1 MPSSSY
7 LKRLTFQNIPC
18 MYKTLPRI
26 MVILTC
32 LLWGYGHADG
42 ANVKITGRSVDYAG
56 DSLAFFSYSNMIT
69 FNEKEIASCL
79 VGDSGVFECTLT
91 LEEPRLIFSHL
102 GVYNC
107 FMYAEPGMVYEIR
120 LPQKRQKSMADEAN
134 QFFEETSVHISLKVT
149 GTTGDFAVPGKDE
162 ELNFLIH
169 AFNDYFYPY
178 YYKFAVNAYT
188 DRIDQKELKD
198 AVENLQTT
206 FKDIRSPFFLA
217 YMDYRI
223 GLLNHYG
230 NQVSSQRI
238 MEDFFLDKPVRYQ
251 NPAYMELFNEI
262 FNGFFVQFSKK
273 HPKRNLPVILNRDKD
288 YSGLNEILVRD
299 ASLRNDS
306 LRELILLKEFYDG
319 FFDQKNIRSSM
330 LQLLDSLQINTSI
343 DLHRNMV
350 REIMLEITRLLP
362 GYTPPDFALYD
373 HDSTLVH
380 LSDFRGEYIYLSF
393 CNSFSYY
400 CIKEYEYLKILQQ
413 RMQGQVRI
421 LTILV
426 DDSFQSMQELMKNN
440 SYPWTFLHFSN
451 QPQVIDDYD
460 IQTYPSYFLIG
471 PEGKLILSPAPSPAE
486 NFEAT
491 FRQLQIK

>member
-1 MPSSSY
+1 
-7 LKRLTFQNIPC
+7 
-18 MYKTLPRI
+18 MYKITPRI
-26 MVILTC
+26 FVILIC
-32 LLWGYGHADG
+32 LLGGYGHAQG
-42 ANVKITGRSVDYAG
+42 ATVIITGRSPDYAS
-56 DSLAFFSYSNMIT
+56 DSITFFSYSNMIT
-69 FNEKEIASCL
+69 FNEKEMASCL
-79 VGDSGVFECTLT
+79 VSDSGDFECTLT
-91 LEEPRLIFSHL
+91 LDGPRLIFSHL

-107 FMYAEPGMVYEIR
+107 FMYAEPGMVYKIR

-134 QFFEETSVHISLKVT
+134 QFFEETSVHLSLSVT
-149 GTTGDFAVPGKDE
+149 GSTGDLAVPGKDE

-188 DRIDQKELKD
+188 DRVDQKELKD
-198 AVENLQTT
+198 AIENLQTP
-206 FKDIRSPFFLA
+206 FKDIRNPFFSD

-230 NQVSSQRI
+230 NQVSAQRI
-238 MEDFFLDKPVRYQ
+238 TEDFFLEKPVRYQ

-262 FNGFFVQFSKK
+262 FNDFFDQFNEKY
-273 HPKRNLPVILNRDKD
+273 PRRNLPVILNRDKD
-288 YSGLNEILVRD
+288 YTGLNEILVRD

-319 FFDQKNIRSSM
+319 FFEQKNIRSSM
-330 LQLLDSLQINTSI
+330 LQLLDSLQVNTSI
-343 DLHRNMV
+343 ELHRNMV
-350 REIMLEITRLLP
+350 RDIMLEITKLLP
-362 GYTPPDFALYD
+362 GYSPPDFALYD

-380 LSDFRGEYIYLSF
+380 LSDFQGEYIYLSF

-413 RMQGQVRI
+413 RLQGQVKI
-421 LTILV
+421 MTILV
-426 DDSFQSMQELMKNN
+426 DDSFQNMQELMRNN
-440 SYPWTFLHFSN
+440 NYPWTFLHFAN

-460 IQTYPSYFLIG
+460 IQTYPSYFLIS

-491 FRQLQIK
+491 FRQLQIQ

>member
-1 MPSSSY
+1 
-7 LKRLTFQNIPC
+7 
-18 MYKTLPRI
+18 MYKSTTRI
-26 MVILTC
+26 FVILFC
-32 LLWGYGHADG
+32 LLFGYGQTQG
-42 ANVKITGRSVDYAG
+42 ATVIITGKSPDYAG

-69 FNEKEIASCL
+69 FNEKEMASCL
-79 VGDSGVFECTLT
+79 VSDIGDFECSFTLD
-91 LEEPRLIFSHL
+91 EPRLIFSHL

-107 FMYAEPGMVYEIR
+107 FMYAEPGLVYEIR

-134 QFFEETSVHISLKVT
+134 QFFEETSVHLALSVT
-149 GTTGDFAVPGKDE
+149 GSTGGRAVPGKDE

-188 DRIDQKELKD
+188 DRVDQKELKD
-198 AVENLQTT
+198 AIQNLQNP
-206 FKDIRSPFFLA
+206 FKDIRNPFFSD

-238 MEDFFLDKPVRYQ
+238 TEDFFLGKPVRYQ

-262 FNGFFVQFSKK
+262 FNDFFDQFNEKY
-273 HPKRNLPVILNRDKD
+273 PRRNLPVILNRDKD

-306 LRELILLKEFYDG
+306 LRELILLKEFYEG
-319 FFDQKNIRSSM
+319 FFEQKNIRSSM
-330 LQLLDSLQINTSI
+330 LQLLDSLQLNTSI
-343 DLHRNMV
+343 TLHRILV
-350 REIMLEITRLLP
+350 RDIMLEITKLLP
-362 GYTPPDFALYD
+362 GYSPPDFALYD

-380 LSDFRGEYIYLSF
+380 LSDFQGEYIYLSF

-413 RMQGQVRI
+413 RLQGQVKI
-421 LTILV
+421 MTILV
-426 DDSFQSMQELMKNN
+426 DDSFQNMQELKRNN
-440 SYPWTFLHFSN
+440 NYPWTFLHFAN

-491 FRQLQIK
+491 FRQLQIQ

>member
-1 MPSSSY
+1 M
-7 LKRLTFQNIPC
+7 LLI
-18 MYKTLPRI
+18 I
-26 MVILTC
+26 C
-32 LLWGYGHADG
+32 LLWGYGSANG
-42 ANVKITGRSVDYAG
+42 ATVRITGRSVEYAG
-56 DSLAFFSYSNMIT
+56 DSIVFLSYSNMIT
-69 FNEKEIASCL
+69 FSEKEITSCI
-79 VGDSGVFECTLT
+79 VGDSGVFECTFT

-107 FMYAEPGMVYEIR
+107 FMYAEPGKVYEIR
-120 LPQKRQKSMADEAN
+120 LPQKRQKSLADEAN
-134 QFFEETSVHISLKVT
+134 QFFEETSVHLSLKVT
-149 GTTGDFAVPGKDE
+149 GTTDELAVTYNDE

-188 DRIDQKELKD
+188 DRIDKKELKD
-198 AVENLQTT
+198 AVENLQSP
-206 FKDIRSPFFLA
+206 FEDIHSPFFSA

-223 GLLNHYG
+223 GLLNHFG
-230 NQVSSQRI
+230 NQISSQRI
-238 MEDFFLDKPVRYQ
+238 MEDYFLDRPVWYQ

-262 FNGFFVQFSKK
+262 FNDFFDQFNEKY
-273 HPKRNLPVILNRDKD
+273 PKRNLPVMLNRDKD
-288 YSGLNEILVRD
+288 YSRLNEILVRD

-306 LRELILLKEFYDG
+306 LRELILLKEFFEG
-319 FFDQKNIRSSM
+319 FFDQRNIRSSM
-330 LQLLDSLQINTSI
+330 LQLLDSLKVNTSI

-350 REIMLEITRLLP
+350 KDMMLEITKLLP
-362 GYTPPDFALYD
+362 GYVPPDFALYD

-380 LSDFRGEYIYLSF
+380 LSDFHGEYIYLIF

-400 CIKEYEYLKILQQ
+400 CIKEYEYLKVLQQ
-413 RMQGQVRI
+413 RLQGQVKI

-426 DDSFQSMQELMKNN
+426 DDSFQSMQDLMKNN

-491 FRQLQIK
+491 FRQLQIQ

>member
-1 MPSSSY
+1 
-7 LKRLTFQNIPC
+7 
-18 MYKTLPRI
+18 
-26 MVILTC
+26 VILTC
-32 LLWGYGHADG
+32 LLWGYGHAQG
-42 ANVKITGRSVDYAG
+42 ATVKITGRSPDYAG
-56 DSLAFFSYSNMIT
+56 DSIAFSSYSNMIT
-69 FNEKEIASCL
+69 FNEQEMATCL
-79 VGDSGVFECTLT
+79 VSDSGDFECSFTLD
-91 LEEPRLIFSHL
+91 EPRLIFSHL

-134 QFFEETSVHISLKVT
+134 QFFEETSVHLSLSVISS
-149 GTTGDFAVPGKDE
+149 TGDLAVPGKDE

-188 DRIDQKELKD
+188 DRINQKELKD
-198 AVENLQTT
+198 AVVNLRTP
-206 FKDIRSPFFLA
+206 FKEIHNPFFLT

-230 NQVSSQRI
+230 NQISSQRI
-238 MEDFFLDKPVRYQ
+238 IENFFLDRPVWYQ

-262 FNGFFVQFSKK
+262 FNDYFDQFSEKY
-273 HPKRNLPVILNRDKD
+273 PRRNLPVVLNRDKD
-288 YSGLNEILVRD
+288 YTGLNEILVRD

-319 FFDQKNIRSSM
+319 FFEQKNIRSSM
-330 LQLLDSLQINTSI
+330 LQLLDSLQVNTSI

-350 REIMLEITRLLP
+350 RDIMLEITKLLP
-362 GYTPPDFALYD
+362 GYAPPDFALYD

-380 LSDFRGEYIYLSF
+380 LSDFHGEYVYMIF

-413 RMQGQVRI
+413 RLQGQVKI
-421 LTILV
+421 ITILV
-426 DDSFQSMQELMKNN
+426 DDSFQSMQDLMKNN

-451 QPQVIDDYD
+451 QPEVIDDYD
-460 IQTYPSYFLIG
+460 IRTYPSYFLIN

-491 FRQLQIK
+491 FRQLQTQ

>member
-1 MPSSSY
+1 
-7 LKRLTFQNIPC
+7 
-18 MYKTLPRI
+18 MYKNTIRI
-26 MVILTC
+26 FVILTC
-32 LLWGYGHADG
+32 LLCGYGHARG
-42 ANVKITGRSVDYAG
+42 ATVIITGRSPGYAG
-56 DSLAFFSYSNMIT
+56 DSITFFRYSNMIT
-69 FNEKEIASCL
+69 FNENEMASCL
-79 VGDSGVFECTLT
+79 VSDSGDFECTLT
-91 LEEPRLIFSHL
+91 LDEPRLIFSHL

-107 FMYAEPGMVYEIR
+107 FMYAEPGMVYKIR

-134 QFFEETSVHISLKVT
+134 QFFEETSVHLSLSVT
-149 GTTGDFAVPGKDE
+149 GSTGDLAVPGKDE

-188 DRIDQKELKD
+188 DRVDQKELKD
-198 AVENLQTT
+198 AIENLQTP
-206 FKDIRSPFFLA
+206 FKDIRNPFFSD

-230 NQVSSQRI
+230 NQVSAQRI
-238 MEDFFLDKPVRYQ
+238 TEDFFLEKPVRYQ

-262 FNGFFVQFSKK
+262 FNNFFDQFNEKY
-273 HPKRNLPVILNRDKD
+273 PKRNLPVILNRDRD

-319 FFDQKNIRSSM
+319 FFEQKNIRSSM
-330 LQLLDSLQINTSI
+330 LQLLDSLQVNTSI
-343 DLHRNMV
+343 ELHRNMV
-350 REIMLEITRLLP
+350 RDIMLEITKLLP
-362 GYTPPDFALYD
+362 GYSPPDFALYD

-380 LSDFRGEYIYLSF
+380 LSDFQGEYIYLSF

-413 RMQGQVRI
+413 RLQGQVKI
-421 LTILV
+421 MTILV
-426 DDSFQSMQELMKNN
+426 DDSFQNMQELMRNN
-440 SYPWTFLHFSN
+440 NYPWTFLHFAN
-451 QPQVIDDYD
+451 QPQVLDDYD
-460 IQTYPSYFLIG
+460 IQTYPSYFLIS

-491 FRQLQIK
+491 FRQLQIQ

>member
-1 MPSSSY
+1 
-7 LKRLTFQNIPC
+7 
-18 MYKTLPRI
+18 MYKTLTRI
-26 MVILTC
+26 ILLLIC
-32 LLWGYGHADG
+32 LLSGYGHAVG
-42 ANVKITGRSVDYAG
+42 AIVTITGKSIDYAG
-56 DSLAFFSYSNMIT
+56 DSLVFFSYSNMIT
-69 FNEKEIASCL
+69 FSEKEIASCL
-79 VGDSGVFECTLT
+79 VGDSGVFKCNLT

-134 QFFEETSVHISLKVT
+134 QFFEETSVHLSLKVT
-149 GTTGDFAVPGKDE
+149 GTTDDFSVPGKDE

-188 DRIDQKELKD
+188 DRINQKELKD
-198 AVENLQTT
+198 AVENLLTPFQ
-206 FKDIRSPFFLA
+206 DIRSPFFVT

-230 NQVSSQRI
+230 NQISSQRI
-238 MEDFFLDKPVRYQ
+238 IEDFFLDRPVRYQ

-262 FNGFFVQFSKK
+262 FNDYFDLFNQKY
-273 HPKRNLPVILNRDKD
+273 PKRNLPQILNRDKD
-288 YSGLNEILVRD
+288 YSRLNEILIRD
-299 ASLRNDS
+299 ASLKNDS
-306 LRELILLKEFYDG
+306 LRELILLREFYNG

-330 LQLLDSLQINTSI
+330 LQLLDSLQVNTSI
-343 DLHRNMV
+343 EIYSNMV
-350 REIMLEITRLLP
+350 RDIMLEITRLLP
-362 GYTPPDFALYD
+362 GYAPPDFSLYD

-380 LSDFRGEYIYLSF
+380 LSDFHGEYVYMNF

-413 RMQGQVRI
+413 RLQGQVKI

-426 DDSFQSMQELMKNN
+426 DDSFQSMQDLMKNN

-451 QPQVIDDYD
+451 QPEVIDDYD
-460 IQTYPSYFLIG
+460 IRTYPSYFLIN

-491 FRQLQIK
+491 FRQLQIQ